1 MQKSIQKHWFLKP
14 EALDTCICTMSCNVH
29 VDPYLLPDDEEKDQS
44 EVQSDE
50 KSKESRNS
58 KSSAA
63 DDVKSPSGP
72 GVENQPTGSENKSG
86 DQPTGSE
93 NKSGD
98 LSTGS
103 GESGDQSSSWFS
115 SWGVSNITKM
125 VENTV
130 CF

>member
-1 MQKSIQKHWFLKP
+1 
-14 EALDTCICTMSCNVH
+14 MSCNVH
-29 VDPYLLPDDEEKDQS
+29 VNPYLLPDDDEKDQS

-63 DDVKSPSGP
+63 DDVKSPSVP

-86 DQPTGSE
+86 DQ
-93 NKSGD
+93 
-98 LSTGS
+98 STGS

-130 CF
+130 CFFYFC